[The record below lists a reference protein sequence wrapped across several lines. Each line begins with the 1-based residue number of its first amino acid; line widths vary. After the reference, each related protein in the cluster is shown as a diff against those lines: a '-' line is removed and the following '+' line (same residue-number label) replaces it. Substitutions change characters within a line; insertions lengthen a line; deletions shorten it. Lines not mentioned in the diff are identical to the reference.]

1 MFFLTFLSV
10 PWQDVNGDG
19 YVYKNLN
26 KGVPDKQGSSC
37 RANIHSFQRK
47 NQTNKQKNCLG
58 VCYAFVSSEVS
69 KLYGTSYLTL
79 FLCAI

>member
-1 MFFLTFLSV
+1 MFFLKTFLSV

-47 NQTNKQKNCLG
+47 NQTNKQKTALG
-58 VCYAFVSSEVS
+58 YVMLS
-69 KLYGTSYLTL
+69 
-79 FLCAI
+79 FLLGSQNYTALLI